1 MLANMEAACGS
12 LPRRCSAGLAP
23 FTRRSELESNQ
34 LLHDRPQPHGLALS
48 FCGREVPPA
57 GRHRRALQR
66 ALKGHRR
73 AQRMREP
80 LPVPSSLRPLSA
92 PLDALLN
99 GLLAFC
105 PALLET
111 LAPSSPLWY
120 KGGTAEK
127 DSSRAWKPDSRGGY
141 TARNAGGFLLPCS
154 WAHCI
159 QRASLFHCTFYGAV
173 MREASCL
180 PVP

>member
-1 MLANMEAACGS
+1 
-12 LPRRCSAGLAP
+12 
-23 FTRRSELESNQ
+23 
-34 LLHDRPQPHGLALS
+34 
-48 FCGREVPPA
+48 
-57 GRHRRALQR
+57 
-66 ALKGHRR
+66 
-73 AQRMREP
+73 MREP

-141 TARNAGGFLLPCS
+141 TARNAGGFFV
-154 WAHCI
+154 A
-159 QRASLFHCTFYGAV
+159 LFMGALYP
-173 MREASCL
+173 ESIS
-180 PVP
+180 VPLHFLWGRYAGGFMPAGST